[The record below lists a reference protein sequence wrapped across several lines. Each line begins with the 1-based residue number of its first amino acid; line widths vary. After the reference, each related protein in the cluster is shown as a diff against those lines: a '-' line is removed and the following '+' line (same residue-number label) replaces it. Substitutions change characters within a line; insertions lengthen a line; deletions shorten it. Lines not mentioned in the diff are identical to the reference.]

1 MLDSGRL
8 PLSEIVTHQ
17 LPLSEFQ
24 QGLDAVADQSGSI
37 KVSLLPGR

>member
-1 MLDSGRL
+1 
-8 PLSEIVTHQ
+8 VTHQ

-24 QGLDAVADQSGSI
+24 QGLDAVADQKGSI